1 VSTSDLGT
9 KQLCPSCEAK
19 FYDLNKRPAVCPKC
33 QNSFEPDA
41 EEAVAARTKVAAKA
55 APAKA
60 AKDDDEDEDEAEEV
74 KATTTDD
81 EDEAEEETIAE
92 LGDENDPALGVNDS
106 GDDDEDEGG
115 AKGVPAGFSEQGV
128 DDDDILDD
136 DEDETFDIDVDVDVD
151 VDVADDEDDL
161 PGE

>member
-9 KQLCPSCEAK
+9 KQLCPNCEAK

-33 QNSFEPDA
+33 QNSFEPDS
-41 EEAVAARTKVAAKA
+41 EEVIAARTKVAAKV
-55 APAKA
+55 APAA
-60 AKDDDEDEDEAEEV
+60 VKDTEDEDEEDAEDV
-74 KATTTDD
+74 KTAIVD
-81 EDEAEEETIAE
+81 EEEEGETIAE
-92 LGDENDPALGVNDS
+92 LGDEDDPALAVADV
-106 GDDDEDEGG
+106 DDEDDETT

-136 DEDETFDIDVDVDVD
+136 EAEEFDIDVDVDVD
-151 VDVADDEDDL
+151 LGDDEDDL